1 MAQSDFLYPQNP
13 RRRQEV
19 NRLHQQLLDCLSDSF
34 QVTNKLTGVLNTHLG
49 CRLAFIEMKSDGT
62 IKENC
67 DIIIKAMTKIQKEL
81 QKIDEALKDQLE
93 PTLYRKL
100 QDIKE
105 RETEKIA
112 IVQKVISVI
121 LGEATSAASAVA
133 VKLVG
138 SSVTTGIISKLVS
151 VLAHIGTSLLGSIG
165 VAVLSLGIDTIIQA
179 ILGAVER
186 TQLQAAIRSYE
197 KHLEEFKAASAK
209 YHHAITEVATAVKRQ
224 LR

>member
-1 MAQSDFLYPQNP
+1 MAQSDFLYPENP

-19 NRLHQQLLDCLSDSF
+19 NRLHKQLLDCLADSF
-34 QVTNKLTGVLNTHLG
+34 HATNELTGVLNVHLG
-49 CRLAFIEMKSDGT
+49 CRLALIEMRREGT

-67 DIIIKAMTKIQKEL
+67 DIIIQAMVEIQKEL
-81 QKIDEALKDQLE
+81 QKVDEALRDKLE

-121 LGEATSAASAVA
+121 LGEATAAASAVA

-138 SSVTTGIISKLVS
+138 SSVTSGIISKLVG
-151 VLAHIGTSLLGSIG
+151 VLAQIGASLLGSIG
-165 VAVLSLGIDTIIQA
+165 VAALGLGIDMIFRA
-179 ILGAVER
+179 ILGAVEK
-186 TQLQAAIRSYE
+186 TQLQAAIKSYE
-197 KHLEEFKAASAK
+197 KHLVEFKSASEK
-209 YHHAITEVATAVKRQ
+209 YHQAITEVTNTVKRQ
-224 LR
+224 IQ

>member
-1 MAQSDFLYPQNP
+1 MAQSDFLYPENP

-19 NRLHQQLLDCLSDSF
+19 SRLHRQLLDCLSDSF

-49 CRLAFIEMKSDGT
+49 CRLDFIEMRRDGT

-67 DIIIKAMTKIQKEL
+67 DIIIQAVIKIQKEL
-81 QKIDEALKDQLE
+81 QKVDEALKDKLE

-105 RETEKIA
+105 GETEKIA

-138 SSVTTGIISKLVS
+138 SNVTSGIISKLVT

-165 VAVLSLGIDTIIQA
+165 VAVLGLGIDMIVRA

-186 TQLQAAIRSYE
+186 TQLQAAIKSYE
-197 KHLEEFKAASAK
+197 THLVEFKAASEK
-209 YHHAITEVATAVKRQ
+209 YHHAITEVAGAVKRQ

>member
-1 MAQSDFLYPQNP
+1 MAQSDFLYPENP
-13 RRRQEV
+13 KRRQEV

-34 QVTNKLTGVLNTHLG
+34 YATNKLIVVLNGHLG
-49 CRLAFIEMKSDGT
+49 CRLASTEMQRDET

-67 DIIIKAMTKIQKEL
+67 DIIIHAVTKIQKEL
-81 QKIDEALKDQLE
+81 QKVDEALKDKLE

-100 QDIKE
+100 QDVKE

-138 SSVTTGIISKLVS
+138 SNITTGIINKLVT
-151 VLAHIGTSLLGSIG
+151 VLAQIGASLLGSIG
-165 VAVLSLGIDTIIQA
+165 VAVLGLGIDMIFRA
-179 ILGAVER
+179 ILGAVEK
-186 TQLQAAIRSYE
+186 TQLQTAIKSYE
-197 KHLEEFKAASAK
+197 KHLVEFKSASEK
-209 YHHAITEVATAVKRQ
+209 YNKAITEVTNTVEYQMK
-224 LR
+224 

>member
-1 MAQSDFLYPQNP
+1 MAQSDFLYPENP

-19 NRLHQQLLDCLSDSF
+19 TRLHQQLLDCLSDSF
-34 QVTNKLTGVLNTHLG
+34 QATNKLIDVLNVHLG
-49 CRLAFIEMKSDGT
+49 CRLASIEMKRDGT

-67 DIIIKAMTKIQKEL
+67 DIIIYAVTKIQKEL
-81 QKIDEALKDQLE
+81 QKVDEALKDKLE

-138 SSVTTGIISKLVS
+138 SNITTGIINKLVT
-151 VLAHIGTSLLGSIG
+151 VLAQIGTSLLGSIG
-165 VAVLSLGIDTIIQA
+165 VAVLGLGIDMIFRA
-179 ILGAVER
+179 ILGAVEK
-186 TQLQAAIRSYE
+186 TQLQTAIKSYE
-197 KHLEEFKAASAK
+197 KHLVEFKSASEK
-209 YHHAITEVATAVKRQ
+209 YNNAIIEVTNTVEYQMK
-224 LR
+224 